1 MSSMFDI
8 PGEEDPFSDDDDF
21 DLDTVATAA
30 ETCEKTPEVALTVGQ
45 LARIEKNKLKALAL
59 KKSRLLAHPYQKS
72 GDVVKASVVKEKKLV
87 DGGGGFFIEEEEE
100 DTSKDV
106 VITEVA
112 PPIMPPDQPTCEE
125 CDKDFA
131 DSYLFTTFDHSVCD
145 DCKDMEREGP
155 HELITKTDAKKEFLL
170 RDSDFEKGERGD
182 NLRFLLRKNPH
193 NPRYGDMKLYLRLQV
208 EKRAL
213 KIWGSEEELEKEHEK
228 REENKM
234 ALKTKKYEKKM
245 KELRKAVRSSLFTKD
260 ISNHIHKYGEE
271 TYDEEKDEYTKVCDE
286 CGHVHTYEKM

>member
-1 MSSMFDI
+1 MFDI
-8 PGEEDPFSDDDDF
+8 EDNDDPFGDDDDL
-21 DLDTVATAA
+21 DLN
-30 ETCEKTPEVALTVGQ
+30 EVASTVETYEKSENVNLTANQ

-59 KKSRLLAHPYQKS
+59 KKSRLLSHPYNKS
-72 GDVVKASVVKEKKLV
+72 GNVAKATVVKEKKLV

-100 DTSKDV
+100 AAFGKDV
-106 VITEVA
+106 IISEVA

-125 CDKDFA
+125 CSKDFA
-131 DSYLFTTFDHSVCD
+131 DSYLFTTFDHPVCD
-145 DCKDMEREGP
+145 ECKDMEREGP

-193 NPRYGDMKLYLRLQV
+193 NPRYGDMKLYLRLQI
-208 EKRAL
+208 ERRAL
-213 KIWGSEEELEKEHEK
+213 KIWGSEEELEKEHER

-234 ALKTKKYEKKM
+234 SLKTKKYEKKM

-260 ISNHIHKYGEE
+260 ISNHTHKYGQE

>member
-1 MSSMFDI
+1 MSLEADNN
-8 PGEEDPFSDDDDF
+8 ENEDPFNDDDDL
-21 DLDTVATAA
+21 DLDELVGAT
-30 ETCEKTPEVALTVGQ
+30 ETSDNSQNIELSVGQ
-45 LARIEKNKLKALAL
+45 KARIEKNKLKALAL
-59 KKSRLLAHPYQKS
+59 KKSRLLAHPYNKS
-72 GDVVKASVVKEKKLV
+72 GGVKASVVKDKKLV
-87 DGGGGFFIEEEEE
+87 DGGGGFFIEEEDEATAEE
-100 DTSKDV
+100 P
-106 VITEVA
+106 VITYMA

-131 DSYLFTTFDHSVCD
+131 DSYLYTTFDHSICD

-155 HELITKTDAKKEFLL
+155 HELITKTDARKEFLL
-170 RDSDFEKGERGD
+170 RDSDFEKGERGN

-213 KIWGSEEELEKEHEK
+213 EIWGSEEDLEKEHEK

-234 ALKTKKYEKKM
+234 SLKTKKYEKKM

-260 ISNHIHKYGEE
+260 MSTHTHKYGEE
-271 TYDEEKDEYTKVCDE
+271 TYDEDKDEYSKVCDE